1 MNRVGV
7 PLTSP
12 VAIPL
17 STSRRTPQDV
27 RAASVMLEECDVQ
40 LELGAVGPQVVVI
53 ECILATEEQLV
64 HGPESILVC
73 SCKRHQ
79 PGYAATA
86 GKRPWTTKPQ
96 R

>member
-40 LELGAVGPQVVVI
+40 LELGSVPPQVVVI
-53 ECILATEEQLV
+53 ECILPTEEQL
-64 HGPESILVC
+64 
-73 SCKRHQ
+73 
-79 PGYAATA
+79 AAWPRIDL
-86 GKRPWTTKPQ
+86 GMQLQTTPA